1 VRTASVE
8 VGAGGGT
15 LLVARVGA
23 RPFGAQ
29 ELTLLGAMARVL
41 AVTARLL
48 GGLEDE
54 RRRGAENRRQLAGLQ
69 ARERLLEEIS
79 RIQRS
84 ISEQARVEET
94 FEAIA
99 DAAVAVLG
107 SELVALRLLD
117 PNDPSFTTV
126 VAARGLPASVR
137 RARRRAPVGEGVAGR
152 AIAEGRLAVA
162 DGEDDLGIG
171 TFGLSD
177 ARVGMAAPVRESGAI
192 VGSLAVGSSDER
204 IYGDDDGE
212 LLQRL
217 AEHAGIALAAAK
229 AAEAARQTFT
239 DTLTGLANRTLF
251 LDRLEHALARAER
264 SGSDVTVL
272 LVDLDGF
279 KLVNDSLGHIAGD
292 RLLAQAAERVRGC
305 LRRSDTAARLGGD
318 EFGVLLS
325 ESRGHARPRHVAERI
340 LAALA
345 QPFDVQGRELAI
357 TASIGIAS
365 GSAEAEDLL
374 RNADVAMER
383 AKAEAGASLAV
394 FEPGMHTA
402 MVEALELR
410 GDLHRALERGEIGLE
425 FQPIVDFDG
434 NRLCGVEALARWR
447 HPTRGNVP
455 PADFIPLAEETG
467 LIGAIGAHVLR
478 EACGQLRRWREAF
491 PHKADIRIS
500 VNLSAHQLHD
510 GLAGEV
516 AAVLAETGLEPA
528 DLVLEITETEL
539 MLDTDATLGHLADL
553 KALGVRLAIDDFGTG
568 YSSLRYLRRFP
579 VDILKIA
586 KPFVDGIDRDGD
598 ERALARTIID
608 LAAALHLAT
617 IAEGIEEP
625 GQLERLRELGCEQGQ
640 GYLFARPLPPEGV
653 DKLLASE
660 PSAAAA

>member
-1 VRTASVE
+1 
-8 VGAGGGT
+8 
-15 LLVARVGA
+15 
-23 RPFGAQ
+23 
-29 ELTLLGAMARVL
+29 
-41 AVTARLL
+41 
-48 GGLEDE
+48 
-54 RRRGAENRRQLAGLQ
+54 
-69 ARERLLEEIS
+69 
-79 RIQRS
+79 
-84 ISEQARVEET
+84 
-94 FEAIA
+94 
-99 DAAVAVLG
+99 
-107 SELVALRLLD
+107 
-117 PNDPSFTTV
+117 
-126 VAARGLPASVR
+126 
-137 RARRRAPVGEGVAGR
+137 
-152 AIAEGRLAVA
+152 
-162 DGEDDLGIG
+162 
-171 TFGLSD
+171 
-177 ARVGMAAPVRESGAI
+177 
-192 VGSLAVGSSDER
+192 
-204 IYGDDDGE
+204 
-212 LLQRL
+212 
-217 AEHAGIALAAAK
+217 
-229 AAEAARQTFT
+229 
-239 DTLTGLANRTLF
+239 
-251 LDRLEHALARAER
+251 
-264 SGSDVTVL
+264 
-272 LVDLDGF
+272 
-279 KLVNDSLGHIAGD
+279 
-292 RLLAQAAERVRGC
+292 
-305 LRRSDTAARLGGD
+305 
-318 EFGVLLS
+318 
-325 ESRGHARPRHVAERI
+325 
-340 LAALA
+340 
-345 QPFDVQGRELAI
+345 
-357 TASIGIAS
+357 
-365 GSAEAEDLL
+365 
-374 RNADVAMER
+374 
-383 AKAEAGASLAV
+383 
-394 FEPGMHTA
+394 MHTA